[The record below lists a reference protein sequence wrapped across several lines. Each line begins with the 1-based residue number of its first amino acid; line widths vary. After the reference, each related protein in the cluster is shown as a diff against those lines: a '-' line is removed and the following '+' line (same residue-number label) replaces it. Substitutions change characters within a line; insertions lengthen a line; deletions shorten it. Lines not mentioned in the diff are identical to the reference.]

1 MQDVIISLDEKS
13 ILDAI
18 KKLGVKFEKNE
29 DIRIYDQDNLMIII
43 NFGKFNKFG
52 VKRAK
57 KDRGLISYKAKTLA
71 AYAII
76 LADAREKLD
85 EWVKKMYKAFNLIH
99 GRCKKRHQRG
109 NEIKLIGVK
118 SLECNFNPIKKT
130 YNPHFH
136 IIVPNAEVAHL
147 LRKEWIEQWRPIQK
161 ANCNYNKYK
170 YTNPAAQ
177 DIRKI
182 NDLEHALIETIKY
195 GSKIFT
201 EPDLKKKSRL
211 PEDHTIYASTLHN
224 IFSAMQGKRLF
235 DRFGFNVLN
244 QTNKSTLSNWVNNYE
259 KWEYSTQACDWV
271 NESTGETLTGSTSGA
286 QGVISRYRPN
296 PNAHLTQLLE
306 YADVNDTID
315 DFFKQFRNTFLQ
327 TLPNTLTNGLDKRQL
342 TKNITNTSLDKF
354 YLKLMKSD
362 QFYGGKLIGV
372 DGGGFF

>member
-1 MQDVIISLDEKS
+1 M
-13 ILDAI
+13 
-18 KKLGVKFEKNE
+18 
-29 DIRIYDQDNLMIII
+29 RHQDNRSSSEGSIYTLAQSGTAKSASTLPYTLILG
-43 NFGKFNKFG
+43 NGTDLNDNASLN
-52 VKRAK
+52 KRAK
-57 KDRGLISYKAKTLA
+57 RKTITNRMVLSLIDIANANGEYDRAKQYWNAFHCQNEVTISNNRIYGKYCKNRFCTICAAIRKAEIINKYYTTISQWEDPHFVTLTVKA
-71 AYAII
+71 CKA
-76 LADAREKLD
+76 EKLD

-211 PEDHTIYASTLHN
+211 PEDHTIYASALHN

-244 QTNKSTLSNWVNNYE
+244 QANKSTLSNWVNNYE

-271 NESTGETLTGSTSGA
+271 NESTGETLTGYA
-286 QGVISRYRPN
+286 LPM
-296 PNAHLTQLLE
+296 HLRHLLE
-306 YADVNDTID
+306 ECI
-315 DFFKQFRNTFLQ
+315 NT
-327 TLPNTLTNGLDKRQL
+327 
-342 TKNITNTSLDKF
+342 
-354 YLKLMKSD
+354 KLS
-362 QFYGGKLIGV
+362 
-372 DGGGFF
+372 